1 MTNLVEKLISF
12 FKPSNACRVER
23 EACSLKRVDC
33 SMKREKGIAL
43 LMMLIMI
50 SSLAIVVMICAF
62 VLSHE
67 VNKDERYDITRQRML
82 KVKRALIGR
91 LADVSDGE
99 DITSCGGFISDY
111 GEPDSTDPFG
121 TGNFLK
127 VLLDRNS
134 VTWLGLPYDYV
145 NEFWAGY
152 RGERYLNPPSGET
165 DFKDGWGNSMQV
177 SFDVDKIK
185 IRSLGKDG
193 MPDGAIPPTNY
204 DKDIEET
211 FYWHRETK
219 VKVKNIPNTTGGNVT
234 LKVDFIY
241 PNKGKVKN
249 KDDSDSIPPGGKL
262 ESVFD
267 FGNLKFPVGL
277 RKIVIYDVYDNSIV
291 KITRTLCISPGTSE
305 YGPVEIDYSG

>member
-1 MTNLVEKLISF
+1 
-12 FKPSNACRVER
+12 
-23 EACSLKRVDC
+23 
-33 SMKREKGIAL
+33 MKRERGIAL

-165 DFKDGWGNSMQV
+165 DFKDGWGYSLKV
-177 SFDVDKIK
+177 SFLPDDQIEIK
-185 IRSLGKDG
+185 SLGSDG
-193 MPDGAIPPTNY
+193 VDNGSSQFSDYRRDIP
-204 DKDIEET
+204 ER
-211 FYWHRETK
+211 FYWRRDMEVKITNTSGNNIK
-219 VKVKNIPNTTGGNVT
+219 VRLVYPDKGVVKATPDVSVNVGDTIPVT
-234 LKVDFIY
+234 FSGI
-241 PNKGKVKN
+241 
-249 KDDSDSIPPGGKL
+249 
-262 ESVFD
+262 
-267 FGNLKFPVGL
+267 PVGL
-277 RKIVIYDVYDNSIV
+277 RKIEIEDGGMI
-291 KITRTLCISPGTSE
+291 KRTKMLCLPPGS
-305 YGPVEIDYSG
+305 GPYTMEPIDYSG